1 MNDWYKI
8 LGTARDADE
17 AQIKA
22 AYRKLAKKY
31 HPDAHPGDK
40 ECEARFREITEA
52 YTILSDP
59 AKRKKYDEE
68 FSSQAGQQK
77 NSGSKGGGMGRET
90 RQGTKASSGNDGAK
104 VDFENISRNFE
115 QFFGFNP
122 QTKDVVNPEKLKSR
136 ANAGNPWDTTNLFEA
151 FMGIKR

>member
-1 MNDWYKI
+1 MNDWYNI
-8 LGTARDADE
+8 LGVGRDADD
-17 AQIKA
+17 AQIKT

-40 ECEARFREITEA
+40 ECEARFKEITEA

-59 AKRKKYDEE
+59 AKRKKYDET
-68 FSSQAGQQK
+68 FSKGREENFKNRTAENTGQQ
-77 NSGSKGGGMGRET
+77 T
-90 RQGTKASSGNDGAK
+90 RANPGNDTVD
-104 VDFENISRNFE
+104 VDFQNISRNFE

-122 QTKDVVNPEKLKSR
+122 NTKDVVNPEKLKSR
-136 ANAGNPWDTTNLFEA
+136 AGDNPLDTTNLFEA

>member
-1 MNDWYKI
+1 MNDWYKT

-68 FSSQAGQQK
+68 FSRREGQQK
-77 NSGSKGGGMGRET
+77 NSGSKSGGMGRET
-90 RQGTKASSGNDGAK
+90 WQGAKASPGSDGAK

-122 QTKDVVNPEKLKSR
+122 QTKDVVNPEKLKSG
-136 ANAGNPWDTTNLFEA
+136 ANTGNPLDTTNLFEA

>member
-77 NSGSKGGGMGRET
+77 NSGSKGGGMGRGQRHPLEMTGRRWILKTFPET
-90 RQGTKASSGNDGAK
+90 LNSFSVSIPRQKM
-104 VDFENISRNFE
+104 
-115 QFFGFNP
+115 
-122 QTKDVVNPEKLKSR
+122 
-136 ANAGNPWDTTNLFEA
+136 W
-151 FMGIKR
+151 